1 MGLGSVNICSG
12 GRVLLILEVGAEVD
26 VLALLLLL
34 CMVGWMQGKGS
45 DMVKNIV

>member
-1 MGLGSVNICSG
+1 MGLRSVNICSG
-12 GRVLLILEVGAEVD
+12 GRVFLILQVGAEVD

-34 CMVGWMQGKGS
+34 RMVGWMQGKDS

>member
-1 MGLGSVNICSG
+1 MGLRSVNICSG
-12 GRVLLILEVGAEVD
+12 GRVFLILEVGAEVD

-34 CMVGWMQGKGS
+34 CMVGWMQGKDS